1 MFGPSNFIIDTDD
14 GIVIFRE
21 RVLEGPGKMEEGKRK
36 LITALNTSVKELQ
49 QGVDLHCRLLNSVLQ
64 GNNEKQDLLPIW
76 DPPCKQSQEQ
86 MMRQAI
92 NEAIEELEESRKAF
106 KSKKLEALRK
116 KLTQVLINTH

>member
-1 MFGPSNFIIDTDD
+1 MFGLSNFIIDTDD

-64 GNNEKQDLLPIW
+64 GNNEKQDLLPIL
-76 DPPCKQSQEQ
+76 DPPRKQSQEQ